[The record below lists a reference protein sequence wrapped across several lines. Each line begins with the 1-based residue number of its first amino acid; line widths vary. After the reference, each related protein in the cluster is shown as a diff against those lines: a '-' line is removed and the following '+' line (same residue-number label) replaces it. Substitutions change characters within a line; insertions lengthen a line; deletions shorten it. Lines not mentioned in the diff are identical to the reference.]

1 MNFLN
6 FDIYAKRTTFFFN
19 NQEKIGSFF
28 GLFLSILYV
37 VASIVLFIYY
47 LILTLERK
55 EIRVYDS
62 TLYSQE
68 MPIINIDKNYFYF
81 AFGLE
86 HPHTLNR
93 FRDETIY
100 TAEVAFIDRVKK
112 NGEFETIIKKRFASR
127 KMQSGKFW

>member
-6 FDIYAKRTTFFFN
+6 FDIYAKRATFFFN

-28 GLFLSILYV
+28 GLFLSGLYV
-37 VASIVLFIYY
+37 IASIVLFIYY

-68 MPIINIDKNYFYF
+68 LPKINIDKNSFYF

-86 HPHTLNR
+86 NLATLNR
-93 FRDETIY
+93 FVDETIY

-112 NGEFETIIKKRFASR
+112 NGEFETIIKNDLLLEKC
-127 KMQSGKFW
+127 KV